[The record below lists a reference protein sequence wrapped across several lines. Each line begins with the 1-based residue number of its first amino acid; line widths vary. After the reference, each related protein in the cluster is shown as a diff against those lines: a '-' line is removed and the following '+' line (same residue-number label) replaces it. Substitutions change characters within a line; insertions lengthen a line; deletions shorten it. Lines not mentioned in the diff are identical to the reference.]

1 MDWKP
6 EEDRQLM
13 KMRRNHSI
21 AKIAKA
27 LNRTYEQVRYRY
39 SGG

>member
-1 MDWKP
+1 MMDWKP

-13 KMRRNHSI
+13 KMHRNHSI

-27 LNRTYEQVRYRY
+27 LTFLI
-39 SGG
+39 